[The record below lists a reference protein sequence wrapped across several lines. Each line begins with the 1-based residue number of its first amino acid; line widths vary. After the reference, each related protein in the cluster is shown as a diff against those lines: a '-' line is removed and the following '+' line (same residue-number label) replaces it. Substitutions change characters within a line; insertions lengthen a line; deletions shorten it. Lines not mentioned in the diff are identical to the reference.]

1 MLMAGARDQLWL
13 VLEGTSVL
21 PHHKENQRLETCWRS
36 RKVEQSC
43 SALGGFQRGSCPCWV
58 KLIFCPAYP

>member
-1 MLMAGARDQLWL
+1 MLIARARDQFWL

-21 PHHKENQRLETCWRS
+21 PHHKENQRLETFWWS

-43 SALGGFQRGSCPCWV
+43 SALGGFQRRSCPRWV
-58 KLIFCPAYP
+58 KLIFCPACL